1 MNDELKSILYNK
13 GVDIVRF
20 VDISEFPINQ
30 TQGFSKAILFCIGL
44 SKKFITDIYN
54 NLPTDSDEFLEKEE
68 KVEELADWI
77 SKYIQN
83 KGYRAYSQSEKNNLE
98 HGYFEKAYI

>member
-54 NLPTDSDEFLEKEE
+54 N
-68 KVEELADWI
+68 
-77 SKYIQN
+77 
-83 KGYRAYSQSEKNNLE
+83 
-98 HGYFEKAYI
+98 

>member
-44 SKKFITDIYN
+44 SKKLLQIYTITYLQIVM
-54 NLPTDSDEFLEKEE
+54 SFGKRGESRR
-68 KVEELADWI
+68 I
-77 SKYIQN
+77 S
-83 KGYRAYSQSEKNNLE
+83 
-98 HGYFEKAYI
+98 

>member
-30 TQGFSKAILFCIGL
+30 THGFSKAILFCIGL
-44 SKKFITDIYN
+44 SKKIYYR
-54 NLPTDSDEFLEKEE
+54 
-68 KVEELADWI
+68 
-77 SKYIQN
+77 YIQ
-83 KGYRAYSQSEKNNLE
+83 
-98 HGYFEKAYI
+98 